1 MSYDKRITKQERN
14 SIKSGR
20 RQSKLVKSREAEK
33 YLTAIKSQH
42 EIERLGHQT
51 R

>member
-1 MSYDKRITKQERN
+1 MYDKRITKQERN

-33 YLTAIKSQH
+33 YLTAIKSRRDVEQ
-42 EIERLGHQT
+42 LGHQI